1 MGWLL
6 IGNWKRRDRG
16 GIEEGKRRGERKGR
30 EAGREEAGKRKG
42 NRKRERK
49 GERKGERNHG
59 VREGG
64 ASGIASH
71 DILPHAYDSVLII
84 PLSRFCGVVA
94 YALCEVRVCQQPY
107 DSVGQSLC

>member
-6 IGNWKRRDRG
+6 IGN
-16 GIEEGKRRGERKGR
+16 GKRRGERLEGTR
-30 EAGREEAGKRKG
+30 GEAGRDEERKEAGRKEAGKRKG

-49 GERKGERNHG
+49 GERNQR
-59 VREGG
+59 VRGGG

-71 DILPHAYDSVLII
+71 DILPHAYDSVLLIA
-84 PLSRFCGVVA
+84 LSRFCGVVA
-94 YALCEVRVCQQPY
+94 YALCEVRVCKQPY

>member
-6 IGNWKRRDRG
+6 IGN
-16 GIEEGKRRGERKGR
+16 GKRRGRERKERKGEKEGR

-42 NRKRERK
+42 NRKRER
-49 GERKGERNHG
+49 ERKGERNQ
-59 VREGG
+59 REGG

>member
-6 IGNWKRRDRG
+6 IGNGVVIDRQW
-16 GIEEGKRRGERKGR
+16 EEEGRERKEGGKRRGERKGR
-30 EAGREEAGKRKG
+30 GG
-42 NRKRERK
+42 ERGWK
-49 GERKGERNHG
+49 GERKGDRNQR

-71 DILPHAYDSVLII
+71 DILPHAYDSFLLI

>member
-6 IGNWKRRDRG
+6 IGNRDVIDRQWE
-16 GIEEGKRRGERKGR
+16 EEGERLGEKERIGKGERL
-30 EAGREEAGKRKG
+30 EGK
-42 NRKRERK
+42 
-49 GERKGERNHG
+49 RKGERNQG

-84 PLSRFCGVVA
+84 SLSRFGGVVA
-94 YALCEVRVCQQPY
+94 NAPCEVRVCQQPY

>member
-1 MGWLL
+1 M
-6 IGNWKRRDRG
+6 IGNGVVIDSQWE
-16 GIEEGKRRGERKGR
+16 EEGERLEEKRRGERLEGTRRK
-30 EAGREEAGKRKG
+30 EAGKRKG

-49 GERKGERNHG
+49 GERNQRL
-59 VREGG
+59 REGG

-71 DILPHAYDSVLII
+71 DILPHAYDSVLLI

>member
-1 MGWLL
+1 M
-6 IGNWKRRDRG
+6 IGN
-16 GIEEGKRRGERKGR
+16 GKGERKVREERERGKGKRKGKEAGRKEERR
-30 EAGREEAGKRKG
+30 EAGRKEAGKRKG
-42 NRKRERK
+42 
-49 GERKGERNHG
+49 ERNQRVRRG
-59 VREGG
+59 VW

>member
-1 MGWLL
+1 MG
-6 IGNWKRRDRG
+6 RG
-16 GIEEGKRRGERKGR
+16 GKRKGR
-30 EAGREEAGKRKG
+30 EAGREEEGRGKGKRLEGKRRGERLEGKRLGKG

-49 GERKGERNHG
+49 GERNQR

-84 PLSRFCGVVA
+84 PLSRFGGVVA
-94 YALCEVRVCQQPY
+94 YASCEVRVCQQPY

>member
-1 MGWLL
+1 MVIDRQWEEEGERRE
-6 IGNWKRRDRG
+6 KRR
-16 GIEEGKRRGERKGR
+16 EKRR
-30 EAGREEAGKRKG
+30 GKRKG
-42 NRKRERK
+42 KRLEGKRLGK
-49 GERKGERNHG
+49 GKGIGRGREISE
-59 VREGG
+59 REGG

-71 DILPHAYDSVLII
+71 DILPHTYDSVLLI

>member
-1 MGWLL
+1 MDEDG
-6 IGNWKRRDRG
+6 RDAG
-16 GIEEGKRRGERKGR
+16 MDEEGKEAGRGEERERGWERGERLEGKRLGKGKGIGR
-30 EAGREEAGKRKG
+30 GREE
-42 NRKRERK
+42 ED
-49 GERKGERNHG
+49 RNQR

>member
-6 IGNWKRRDRG
+6 IGN
-16 GIEEGKRRGERKGR
+16 GKRRGRERKEGGERKGKRKGR
-30 EAGREEAGKRKG
+30 EAGRDEAGKRKG

-49 GERKGERNHG
+49 GERNQR
-59 VREGG
+59 VRGGG

-71 DILPHAYDSVLII
+71 DILPHAYDSVLLI

>member
-1 MGWLL
+1 MG
-6 IGNWKRRDRG
+6 RRRERG
-16 GIEEGKRRGERKGR
+16 WEGKRRGERLEGAR
-30 EAGREEAGKRKG
+30 REEAGKRKG

-49 GERKGERNHG
+49 GDKNQR

-84 PLSRFCGVVA
+84 TLSRFCGVVA

>member
-1 MGWLL
+1 MGRLL
-6 IGNWKRRDRG
+6 IGNGKRREKRR
-16 GIEEGKRRGERKGR
+16 GKRRGERKGR

-42 NRKRERK
+42 NRNRK
-49 GERKGERNHG
+49 RKGERNQR

-107 DSVGQSLC
+107 DSVCQSLC

>member
-1 MGWLL
+1 MIVNGVV
-6 IGNWKRRDRG
+6 IDRQWEG
-16 GIEEGKRRGERKGR
+16 EVRGRKVEGERGRKEEGERKESGGERLEEKRR
-30 EAGREEAGKRKG
+30 EAGREESAS
-42 NRKRERK
+42 ER
-49 GERKGERNHG
+49 
-59 VREGG
+59 GG

-71 DILPHAYDSVLII
+71 DILPHAYDTVLII

>member
-6 IGNWKRRDRG
+6 IGN
-16 GIEEGKRRGERKGR
+16 GKRRGRERKERKGEKEGR

-42 NRKRERK
+42 NRKRER
-49 GERKGERNHG
+49 ERKGERNQ
-59 VREGG
+59 REGG

-84 PLSRFCGVVA
+84 SLSRFCGVVA
-94 YALCEVRVCQQPY
+94 NAPCEVRVCQQPY

>member
-1 MGWLL
+1 MGRLL
-6 IGNWKRRDRG
+6 IVNGVVIDSQW
-16 GIEEGKRRGERKGR
+16 EVEGERKESGGER
-30 EAGREEAGKRKG
+30 ERREAGKRKG

-49 GERKGERNHG
+49 GERNLG

-71 DILPHAYDSVLII
+71 DILPHAYDSVLLI

-107 DSVGQSLC
+107 DSVCQSLC

>member
-1 MGWLL
+1 MIVNGEVIDRQWEVE
-6 IGNWKRRDRG
+6 GERRG
-16 GIEEGKRRGERKGR
+16 EKRRGERLEGTR
-30 EAGREEAGKRKG
+30 RGERLEGKRLGKG

-49 GERKGERNHG
+49 GERNQR

>member
-1 MGWLL
+1 MGS
-6 IGNWKRRDRG
+6 G
-16 GIEEGKRRGERKGR
+16 GGEEGKREGR
-30 EAGREEAGKRKG
+30 EAGREEERREAGREEAEKRKG
-42 NRKRERK
+42 NRKR
-49 GERKGERNHG
+49 KGERNQG

-64 ASGIASH
+64 VSGIASH

>member
-1 MGWLL
+1 MLL
-6 IGNWKRRDRG
+6 IVNGVVIDRQWEEEG
-16 GIEEGKRRGERKGR
+16 ERLEGKRR
-30 EAGREEAGKRKG
+30 EEAEKRKG

-49 GERKGERNHG
+49 GERNQG

-94 YALCEVRVCQQPY
+94 NALCEVRVCQQPY

>member
-1 MGWLL
+1 MV
-6 IGNWKRRDRG
+6 IDRQWEAEVRG
-16 GIEEGKRRGERKGR
+16 RKVEGERGRKEEGERKERGCKGRGRGERK
-30 EAGREEAGKRKG
+30 EG

-49 GERKGERNHG
+49 GDRNQR

-84 PLSRFCGVVA
+84 PLSSFGGVVA

-107 DSVGQSLC
+107 DSVGQSLW

>member
-1 MGWLL
+1 MIVNGEV
-6 IGNWKRRDRG
+6 IDRQW
-16 GIEEGKRRGERKGR
+16 EEEGERKESGGKR
-30 EAGREEAGKRKG
+30 REEAGKRKG

-49 GERKGERNHG
+49 GERNQR

-84 PLSRFCGVVA
+84 PLSRFGGVVA
-94 YALCEVRVCQQPY
+94 YASCEVRVCQQPY

>member
-1 MGWLL
+1 M
-6 IGNWKRRDRG
+6 IGN
-16 GIEEGKRRGERKGR
+16 GKRRERERKEGEERKGR

-42 NRKRERK
+42 NRKR
-49 GERKGERNHG
+49 KGERNQR
-59 VREGG
+59 VRREG

-84 PLSRFCGVVA
+84 SLSRFCGVVA
-94 YALCEVRVCQQPY
+94 YAPCEVRVCQQPY

>member
-1 MGWLL
+1 MGRLL
-6 IGNWKRRDRG
+6 IGNGKGRGRGERRGEGRG
-16 GIEEGKRRGERKGR
+16 KGERLEGKRR
-30 EAGREEAGKRKG
+30 EEAEKRKG

-49 GERKGERNHG
+49 GERNQG

-94 YALCEVRVCQQPY
+94 YASCEVRVCQQPY

>member
-6 IGNWKRRDRG
+6 IGNGEVIDSQW
-16 GIEEGKRRGERKGR
+16 EEERR
-30 EAGREEAGKRKG
+30 EAGREEAGERKG

-49 GERKGERNHG
+49 GERNQG

-94 YALCEVRVCQQPY
+94 NALCEVRVCQQPY